1 MAEAN
6 DIHGSIYQNLLDAG
20 CDEQMTGQCMAFVEK
35 GRFPDILPMLTR
47 HRKMLLGTVYKG
59 QRRIDCLDYLIYKV
73 KNYSEK
79 EI

>member
-6 DIHGSIYQNLLDAG
+6 DIRGSIYQNLIDAG
-20 CDEQMTGQCMAFVEK
+20 CDAQMTGQCMAFVEE
-35 GRFPDILPMLTR
+35 GRFLDMLPMLTR
-47 HRKMLLGTVYKG
+47 HRKTLLVSVHEG